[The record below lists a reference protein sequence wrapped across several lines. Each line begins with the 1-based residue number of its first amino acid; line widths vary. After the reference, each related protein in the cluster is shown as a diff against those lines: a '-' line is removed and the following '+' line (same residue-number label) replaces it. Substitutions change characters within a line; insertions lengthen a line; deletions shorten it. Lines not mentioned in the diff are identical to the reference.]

1 MVVAIDES
9 VPNPNNAKDEVQ
21 KTSWKNA
28 LDYTQLKADTKI
40 SDIKIDKVFIGSCT
54 NSRNPHPSVACSN
67 I

>member
-28 LDYTQLKADTKI
+28 LDYTQLKADAGLTKW
-40 SDIKIDKVFIGSCT
+40 V
-54 NSRNPHPSVACSN
+54 NEP
-67 I
+67 

>member
-28 LDYTQLKADTKI
+28 LDYTQLKAD
-40 SDIKIDKVFIGSCT
+40 GSIT
-54 NSRNPHPSVACSN
+54 AWGHSVYGTVSVTRCS